1 MLLISESLVS
11 DKPGTVQF
19 KTYLGHTIVKK
30 HTQIDNCHY
39 IDVGSS
45 YTQKLCIVKIK

>member
-1 MLLISESLVS
+1 MKKSPTNPVR
-11 DKPGTVQF
+11 F
-19 KTYLGHTIVKK
+19 TYLGHTIVKK

-39 IDVGSS
+39 IDIGSS